1 MRLARVPRSEAEELR
16 RRIMAAGGLRKDA
29 RIMESDDQVLIP
41 LADDLSDDAARGLGL
56 MVEVGEA
63 DPRPELVTPFQ
74 AAVSHIDIP
83 EPLRDLLPRK
93 WELLGDVLVL
103 RLAKE
108 LGPYKQEIGRAYAEA
123 LHAKTVCR
131 ERGVISGVHR
141 TPDMEVIFG
150 EGTETVHRENGILY
164 KLDVR
169 RVMFSSGNMDE
180 KRRMSE
186 LDCRGETVVDMFA
199 GIGYFSLP
207 LAVHAHASRVI
218 ACEINPVAFG
228 YLKENIGLNQVEG
241 VVTPILGDNRD
252 LPGRGCADRVVMGY
266 VGTTDHFLP
275 KAIELVK
282 PGGVVH
288 YHETCP
294 VDEWPTRPLRRIREN
309 AGARELDVLR
319 MAEVKSYAPAISHYV
334 IDFRVLG

>member
-1 MRLARVPRSEAEELR
+1 M
-16 RRIMAAGGLRKDA
+16 
-29 RIMESDDQVLIP
+29 
-41 LADDLSDDAARGLGL
+41 
-56 MVEVGEA
+56 
-63 DPRPELVTPFQ
+63 
-74 AAVSHIDIP
+74 
-83 EPLRDLLPRK
+83 
-93 WELLGDVLVL
+93 
-103 RLAKE
+103 
-108 LGPYKQEIGRAYAEA
+108 
-123 LHAKTVCR
+123 
-131 ERGVISGVHR
+131 
-141 TPDMEVIFG
+141 
-150 EGTETVHRENGILY
+150 
-164 KLDVR
+164 
-169 RVMFSSGNMDE
+169 
-180 KRRMSE
+180 
-186 LDCRGETVVDMFA
+186 VDMFA